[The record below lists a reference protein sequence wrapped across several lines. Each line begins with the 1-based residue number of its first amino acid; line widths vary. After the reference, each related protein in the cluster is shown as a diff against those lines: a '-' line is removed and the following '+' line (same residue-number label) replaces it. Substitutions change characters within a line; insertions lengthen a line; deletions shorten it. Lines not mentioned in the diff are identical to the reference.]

1 MGNKKHVLTVIT
13 GLTSVGFICGWIGS
27 RIQAYRDR
35 KSILKVME
43 HYESECDKIEDP
55 EERER
60 QRRKV
65 NQMLSL
71 CVRKVLWGP
80 DSD

>member
-1 MGNKKHVLTVIT
+1 MRNKKHFLTMIIA
-13 GLTSVGFICGWIGS
+13 LTSVGFIGGWIGS

-43 HYESECDKIEDP
+43 HYENECDKIEDP
-55 EERER
+55 EEREI
-60 QRRKV
+60 QRHKV